1 MTYYVLSLEI
11 LVLKRQSLILK
22 ELISLLSK
30 KEKLITI
37 YLSCV

>member
-37 YLSCV
+37 YLSRV